1 MRILSI
7 GIVRASHYSCNN
19 AVYLGRGG
27 SEVVR
32 SIASFCLAAKG
43 RPEERPPSIGSAVQF
58 THKGNTIQG
67 HLLQRQGRRRFAKI
81 VDTEERTW
89 KVPESALKH
98 SGGVRRATIVTR
110 HDKARADYR
119 VGDEVTFTS
128 PDGSRLAVENTF
140 FRYKSIIVDGL
151 RARSPA
157 GQGSEVVLGCEIFNR
172 MTALGRPVSYRLGR

>member
-1 MRILSI
+1 MYRHRVIE
-7 GIVRASHYSCNN
+7 
-19 AVYLGRGG
+19 G
-27 SEVVR
+27 S
-32 SIASFCLAAKG
+32 L
-43 RPEERPPSIGSAVQF
+43 RPRLVNL
-58 THKGNTIQG
+58 T
-67 HLLQRQGRRRFAKI
+67 
-81 VDTEERTW
+81 
-89 KVPESALKH
+89 VP
-98 SGGVRRATIVTR
+98 
-110 HDKARADYR
+110 ADYR